1 MSQIS
6 QKSISGITS
15 ITTPAGID
23 NQFTIHTN
31 NTSEALKLDHAGNIH
46 IHNHVNTTGI
56 SSASNFKTG
65 SSNLHSSGLSAASID
80 VGNNIKLGNAG
91 VITATSFVGDG
102 SDLTNLPAGLG
113 TALSATATS
122 PLNKMYYTNQVLG
135 VPSSITVD
143 VPTSAS
149 KAYTQYAD
157 IKVESSADLIIA
169 EGDDLI
175 PDVLGLAD
183 FGTFGGG
190 ASAGRIRV
198 NSISNAANDGSPT
211 VQKGLVVTGV
221 CTATSFSGNA
231 DTASGL
237 SGNPSINTT
246 GIITATSF
254 VGSGTNGIKLPV
266 GTTAQRV
273 NTTGTIRFNSTLE
286 LPEYYNGSAWVAID
300 SPPIVSSISPTEVES
315 AAGGNITFTINGERF
330 SVGATVKLISNT
342 GVELTPSPVTRV
354 SATQLTAVI
363 ARNSF
368 VNAQEPYDVKVINAS
383 GLSSTL
389 ADQINVDNAPTWN
402 TSAGTIATIND
413 IATGTHATISA
424 TDADGDTVV
433 YSIVSGSIPAGTSL
447 NSSTGAISG
456 DPTNVSSST
465 TSSFT
470 ARATAGGKTADR
482 SFAIVVNPVNDGTS
496 SARGATSA
504 KAIYDAGYTTSGKSI
519 KYINFGGSVGT
530 KQVWCDFDT
539 QDASGNSGWM
549 LCAKFTEAGQ
559 WNGRDVDIRTSNAY
573 IDPGD
578 GYAISCNMAD
588 ANMNMMR
595 ITVEDS
601 ANQALGSSADAD
613 WYYEWTTTLPWKAV
627 WQPAAGTGSG
637 MTLANGDLIYCSSS
651 GGSGPRRTS
660 IRKFQKSHNIKHN
673 YTNTSHNFNNISDFA
688 NNAGDTYIS
697 AGSGVYGGDY
707 HIKSIGSGSEAPNT
721 GTFDMWY
728 ALSTNNQPF
737 RIHYIGRT
745 GNYLNRTNPDT
756 DGTIGMLANGST
768 KTHTGQDQDN
778 ECNVKIGYDDD
789 HLWQH
794 IDTNPNNTGGTY
806 ANRNSNASGKNMYWW
821 IK

>member
-15 ITTPAGID
+15 ITTPTGID
-23 NQFTIHTN
+23 NQFTLHIN
-31 NTSEALKLDHAGNIH
+31 DTSEALKLDHAGNIH

-65 SSNLHSSGLSAASID
+65 SSDLHSTGLTVGNTLVHSTGVNASSMDIDDFID
-80 VGNNIKLGNAG
+80 VGSNIKLGNAG

-143 VPTSAS
+143 VPASAS

-157 IKVESSADLIIA
+157 IKVDGSADLIVA

-175 PDVLGLAD
+175 PDILGLAD

-273 NTTGTIRFNSTLE
+273 NTTGTIRYNSTLE
-286 LPEYYNGSAWVAID
+286 LPEYYNGSAWVSID
-300 SPPIVSSISPTEVES
+300 SPPLVTSVSPTEVAS

-330 SVGATVKLISNT
+330 NVGATVKLISNT

-368 VNAQEPYDVKVINAS
+368 VNAQEPYDVKVINSS

-402 TSAGTIATIND
+402 TSAGTLATIND
-413 IATGTHATISA
+413 LATGTHATISA
-424 TDADGDTVV
+424 TDADGDTIA

-447 NSSTGAISG
+447 NSATGAISG

-482 SFAIVVNPVNDGTS
+482 SFAIVVNPVNDGTT
-496 SARGATSA
+496 SARAAQYGSEVVALGGFSA
-504 KAIYDAGYTTSGKSI
+504 GKYWLTGKSSLGLSAQQVYVDADGYMLVFRFAGTGGGYNSTYEFRGNNFGEAAIGTLNSPTQGLTDAGSSTTAYSRGVARLSAQFC
-519 KYINFGGSVGT
+519 NALGGDS
-530 KQVWCDFDT
+530 
-539 QDASGNSGWM
+539 ASGQVTRMTVAS
-549 LCAKFTEAGQ
+549 LT
-559 WNGRDVDIRTSNAY
+559 AY
-573 IDPGD
+573 ITDAKIWWTAASGD
-578 GYAISCNMAD
+578 GYGHS
-588 ANMNMMR
+588 
-595 ITVEDS
+595 T
-601 ANQALGSSADAD
+601 
-613 WYYEWTTTLPWKAV
+613 
-627 WQPAAGTGSG
+627 
-637 MTLANGDLIYCSSS
+637 
-651 GGSGPRRTS
+651 
-660 IRKFQKSHNIKHN
+660 
-673 YTNTSHNFNNISDFA
+673 
-688 NNAGDTYIS
+688 IS
-697 AGSGVYGGDY
+697 AGNS
-707 HIKSIGSGSEAPNT
+707 
-721 GTFDMWY
+721 
-728 ALSTNNQPF
+728 
-737 RIHYIGRT
+737 
-745 GNYLNRTNPDT
+745 
-756 DGTIGMLANGST
+756 
-768 KTHTGQDQDN
+768 
-778 ECNVKIGYDDD
+778 
-789 HLWQH
+789 
-794 IDTNPNNTGGTY
+794 Y
-806 ANRNSNASGKNMYWW
+806 ANRRSGTNLSPGSTRPICTYNTGYGYNIIPYYEGNGYSGGYTPGNGWHQATTIW
-821 IK
+821 VRQY